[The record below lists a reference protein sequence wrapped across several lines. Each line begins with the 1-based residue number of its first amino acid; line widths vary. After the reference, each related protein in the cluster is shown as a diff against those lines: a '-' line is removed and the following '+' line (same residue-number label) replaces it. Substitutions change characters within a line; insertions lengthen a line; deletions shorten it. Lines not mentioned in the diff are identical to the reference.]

1 MRINSKSIPVIISW
15 VLHPIVLPT
24 LFVLLLFSGDYYINN
39 LLRPEAF
46 RIIFLSVA
54 IFTLMI
60 PAAIFTLS
68 RYLSIIE
75 SFEMKSKLERLFAI
89 TVVGLSSFFCR
100 KILAGFELPPYYT
113 DFITIILF
121 GSVLALSISLF
132 QKFSL
137 HVFGWSIMLFTL
149 AWYVLAFQS
158 FNLILLPIVAVFVGL
173 VGSARLASNAHSK
186 FELYL
191 GFGLGMV
198 PVLVLWIV

>member
-68 RYLSIIE
+68 RYLGIIE

-137 HVFGWSIMLFTL
+137 HVFGWSIVLFTL
-149 AWYVLAFQS
+149 AWYVLVFQS
-158 FNLILLPIVAVFVGL
+158 FNLILLPIVAIFVGL
-173 VGSARLASNAHSK
+173 VGSARLASNAHSE

-191 GFGLGMV
+191 GFGLGLV